1 MQIKYS
7 LVLYVKLATTNL
19 LKSFWEAR
27 QCLISC
33 FAINNNYFEEGWE
46 RYLSLLKMID
56 FNMYLIWMNWKKY
69 FFTPIF
75 INTIKEDK
83 LKEILNLFSET
94 ILLNGCQFCEEKIK
108 MSMNKMLN
116 SVNKLC
122 KKKYSLYKNTV
133 FSNCK
138 IDII

>member
-1 MQIKYS
+1 MFEWTEKVIF
-7 LVLYVKLATTNL
+7 LPLYL
-19 LKSFWEAR
+19 LM
-27 QCLISC
+27 LH
-33 FAINNNYFEEGWE
+33 
-46 RYLSLLKMID
+46 
-56 FNMYLIWMNWKKY
+56 
-69 FFTPIF
+69 
-75 INTIKEDK
+75 KEDK

-133 FSNCK
+133 FLNCK